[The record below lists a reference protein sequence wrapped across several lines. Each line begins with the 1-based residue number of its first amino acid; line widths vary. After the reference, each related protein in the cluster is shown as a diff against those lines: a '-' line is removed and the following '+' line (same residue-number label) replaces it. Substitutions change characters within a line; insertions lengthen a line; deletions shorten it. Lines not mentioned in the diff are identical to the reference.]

1 MPRPDPK
8 APREGQDA
16 LFDAAETA
24 TERTDELRR
33 GVVPRGRHS
42 VEVDKAL
49 NAAHNRGLIEDVDG
63 AGATLLRAVA
73 ANADLAES
81 RHDLWAL
88 AKLLP
93 GATDLLR
100 DLHMTPESRQ
110 TNTDAEIAALI
121 EALGK
126 ADAETEGSGTDVDGH
141 PAIPHTPQ

>member
-8 APREGQDA
+8 APREGQDV

-24 TERTDELRR
+24 TESTDVLRR

-49 NAAHNRGLIEDVDG
+49 NAAHRRQLIEDVDG

-73 ANADLAES
+73 SNADLAES

-93 GATDLLR
+93 GATELLR
-100 DLHMTPESRQ
+100 DMHMTPESRQ
-110 TNTDAEIAALI
+110 TDTDAKIAELVD
-121 EALGK
+121 ALGK
-126 ADAETEGSGTDVDGH
+126 AEKETEGTNGDAS
-141 PAIPHTPQ
+141 IPHSPA